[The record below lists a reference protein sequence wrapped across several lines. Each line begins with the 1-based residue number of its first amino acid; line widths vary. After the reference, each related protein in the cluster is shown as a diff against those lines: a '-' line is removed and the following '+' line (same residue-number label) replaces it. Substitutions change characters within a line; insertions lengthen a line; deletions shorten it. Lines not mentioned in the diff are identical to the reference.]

1 MRGEFP
7 STDYQE
13 VAISS
18 RIEFLGVKLYEKP
31 IQVGIGLPLYDL
43 SVSALAYEKHKQRKL
58 NKLGSRLAAG
68 TVSLKQVHTMTSSN
82 SAFVNLQGH

>member
-7 STDYQE
+7 SIDYQE

-43 SVSALAYEKHKQRKL
+43 SVNTLAYEKHK
-58 NKLGSRLAAG
+58 
-68 TVSLKQVHTMTSSN
+68 
-82 SAFVNLQGH
+82 